1 MNKKFLVVVIS
12 SLLCALGVYSAF
24 FAQNGADNMPYK
36 SPREITGSTIGGS
49 FELVD
54 ENSAVFTD
62 QDFTRPYR
70 LIYFGFTYCPAIC
83 PTELAKITRA
93 FKTLPPEQ
101 QEKLDLAFITIDPE
115 RDRPEVLREYTD
127 LFHPR
132 LIGLTGSQ
140 LQIDAVLESYK
151 VFASKVKDETMSEY
165 TMDHSSYIYLFTKE
179 NQLRAMYRIDDDAE
193 FIGQDLGHLLR

>member
-1 MNKKFLVVVIS
+1 MI
-12 SLLCALGVYSAF
+12 
-24 FAQNGADNMPYK
+24 
-36 SPREITGSTIGGS
+36 
-49 FELVD
+49 D
-54 ENSAVFTD
+54 ENGAVFTD

-83 PTELAKITRA
+83 PTELAKITHA
-93 FKTLPPEQ
+93 FKALPPEQ